1 MNYNLLKIFVYGT
14 LKPGE
19 RNYQRYCVGKVVEQ
33 QRAIANGQLFALPL
47 GYPAMTLGDN
57 LVYGFLLTFADQ
69 LILETLDNLEGY
81 EPSRPQSENHYNR
94 SLIEIYTINERSQ
107 CTAYAYLMELKQV
120 NFLNGVFLASGNWN
134 E

>member
-1 MNYNLLKIFVYGT
+1 MINYFIKRFSVKLPVFDMFAQSLQPLSSFI
-14 LKPGE
+14 
-19 RNYQRYCVGKVVEQ
+19 
-33 QRAIANGQLFALPL
+33 RALFALPL
-47 GYPAMTLGDN
+47 GYPAMTLGDH
-57 LVYGFLLTFADQ
+57 LVHGFLLTFADQ
-69 LILETLDNLEGY
+69 LILETLDNLESY

-120 NFLNGVFLASGNWN
+120 NFLNGVFLESGNWN